1 MDNRSPSV
9 ADRVGAVGPNKIAR
23 LRLGPRAARGGE
35 AMHELVGED
44 DGVVGRV
51 AILGCHADCATPRP
65 LPTQPAAARR
75 KRVAMGW
82 QWSFGSFSHFS

>member
-1 MDNRSPSV
+1 MDNRSPSA
-9 ADRVGAVGPNKIAR
+9 ADHVGAVGPNKIAR
-23 LRLGPRAARGGE
+23 SRLGPRTARGRE
-35 AMHELVGED
+35 ALHELVGDD
-44 DGVVGRV
+44 DGIFGRV
-51 AILGCHADCATPRP
+51 AMPGCHDDCATPLP